1 MREYAFMMGLTAI
14 VSSSASATSTSAT
27 TSATSLL
34 SPVGA
39 GIGGIFVFAAL
50 ILALAYFD
58 VFDAADRLSD
68 GARYTVLPV
77 ITSLSLVATAIVTFH
92 SLQVI

>member
-1 MREYAFMMGLTAI
+1 MGLTAI
-14 VSSSASATSTSAT
+14 VSSSASASSTSAS

-58 VFDAADRLSD
+58 VFDAADKFSD
-68 GARYTVLPV
+68 RTRNTMIPV
-77 ITSLSLVATAIVTFH
+77 ITTLSFVATAIVAFH
-92 SLQVI
+92 SLQVV

>member
-1 MREYAFMMGLTAI
+1 MGLTAI
-14 VSSSASATSTSAT
+14 VSSSASSTSAS

-39 GIGGIFVFAAL
+39 GVGGIFVFAAL

-58 VFDAADRLSD
+58 VFDAADRLPD
-68 GARYTVLPV
+68 QARQTVLPV
-77 ITSLSLVATAIVTFH
+77 ITALSFVATAIVTFH
-92 SLQVI
+92 SLQVV